1 MPLKIIHHHHTEVM
15 GSGRVLLSSPHV
27 ESSRR
32 DLQTRQIVEEAAL
45 LSKSWAIIAKEGKQP
60 QEEDKARLEESDFD
74 KSVQA
79 LVGENGIKCILMISG
94 MDEAGI
100 AIKSHQN
107 DSESGEILEII
118 RSGFEP
124 HFTINPNAE
133 PAGHRVASSLVNNQE
148 TINSSNH
155 PVQII
160 QLELGPDERGFQKDH
175 IVSVMADIVGLI
187 NGKLGFLESD
197 QRGSRVLD

>member
-45 LSKSWAIIAKEGKQP
+45 LSKSWAIIAKGKQ
-60 QEEDKARLEESDFD
+60 
-74 KSVQA
+74 
-79 LVGENGIKCILMISG
+79 
-94 MDEAGI
+94 
-100 AIKSHQN
+100 
-107 DSESGEILEII
+107 
-118 RSGFEP
+118 
-124 HFTINPNAE
+124 
-133 PAGHRVASSLVNNQE
+133 
-148 TINSSNH
+148 